1 MRKEILYRLL
11 KLYGWKRLSKVKQ
24 LIFLDES
31 YKQTVNTSYYISALL
46 IQSRMSYLEEFNGI
60 IKKYKNKLNNVKEL
74 KFSFI
79 STSSE
84 HIFKRFN
91 YLS

>member
-31 YKQTVNTSYYISALL
+31 YKHTVNTSYYISALL
-46 IQSRMSYLEEFNGI
+46 IQSRMYYLEEFNGI
-60 IKKYKNKLNNVKEL
+60 VKKFKNKLNNVKEL

-79 STSSE
+79 FTSSE
-84 HIFKRFN
+84 LIFKRLN

>member
-1 MRKEILYRLL
+1 
-11 KLYGWKRLSKVKQ
+11 
-24 LIFLDES
+24 
-31 YKQTVNTSYYISALL
+31 
-46 IQSRMSYLEEFNGI
+46 MSYLEEFNGI